1 MLPLLRFSPVH
12 RISLSM
18 HLPRLVISGLS
29 GGSGKTLLSLGL
41 TRAFCLRGCRV
52 QPAKKGPDYIDAAW
66 LALAARRPA
75 ANLDPYFL
83 PAEELPSA
91 LAGAALRFA
100 PDGEV
105 PELAVIEGNRGL
117 YDGRDVLGSC
127 STAQV
132 ALALAAPVLLV
143 LNCAKMTRT
152 AAAVVAGVASF
163 APALRFAGV
172 VLNNVGNPRHAVQV
186 RQAVEYYTDIPV
198 LGELPRLR
206 ENPLPERHM
215 GLELSPAS
223 RNPHI
228 RAEREHILNFLAAY
242 AEEHIDLD
250 VALKA
255 ASAAPELPA
264 PELPAPRRAAVARP
278 RIGFVRDDALWFY
291 YEENLTALRDAGA
304 ELVELN
310 LLDGSPWPELDGLYL
325 GGGFP
330 ELFPDELSSSPRLN
344 DIRALAES
352 GRPVYA
358 ECGGFMLLCRA
369 LRLDGR
375 DVPMSNL
382 LPVATEFLPR
392 PQGLGYVEAST
403 EKETPFHPRGSSWR
417 GHEFHYSRCV
427 WDGPAPDFAL
437 ALSPGVGMGR
447 IGDKGRD
454 GLIAGPCGNVFASYT
469 HLFAPAV
476 PHWAERFVAA
486 AGNTAANRPH
496 APAGNDS
503 SRKTGGA

>member
-1 MLPLLRFSPVH
+1 
-12 RISLSM
+12 M

-41 TRAFCLRGCRV
+41 TRAFRQRGHRV

-66 LALAARRPA
+66 LALAAGRPA

-83 PAEELPSA
+83 PTRALPAA
-91 LAGAALRFA
+91 LARTAVRFS
-100 PDGEV
+100 PDGAE
-105 PELAVIEGNRGL
+105 PDLAIIEGNRGL
-117 YDGRDVLGSC
+117 YDGRDVHGSC

-132 ALALAAPVLLV
+132 ALALDAPLLLV
-143 LNCAKMTRT
+143 LTCTKMTRT
-152 AAAVVAGVASF
+152 AAAVVTGVVSF

-172 VLNNVGNPRHAVQV
+172 VLNNVGNPRHAAQV

-223 RNPHI
+223 RDPHI
-228 RAEREHILNFLAAY
+228 RAERERILDFLAAY

-250 VALKA
+250 VVIKA

-264 PELPAPRRAAVARP
+264 PELPAPPRTSPARP

-291 YEENLTALRDAGA
+291 YEENLAALRDAGA
-304 ELVELN
+304 DLAELS
-310 LLDGSPWPELDGLYL
+310 LLDAAPWPALDGLYL

-330 ELFPDELSSSPRLN
+330 ELFPDEISASPHLT
-344 DIRALAES
+344 DIRNLAES
-352 GRPVYA
+352 GRPLYA

-369 LRLDGR
+369 LRLNDR
-375 DVPMSNL
+375 EVSMSNL

-392 PQGLGYVEAST
+392 PQGLGYVEACT
-403 EKETPFHPRGSSWR
+403 VKDTLFHPRGSSWR

-427 WDGPAPDFAL
+427 WDGSVPDFAL
-437 ALSPGVGMGR
+437 ALSPGVGMGKIR
-447 IGDKGRD
+447 DRGWD
-454 GLIAGPCGNVFASYT
+454 GLIAGPRNNVFASYT

-476 PHWAERFVAA
+476 PHWAPRFVAA
-486 AGNTAANRPH
+486 AQNTAP
-496 APAGNDS
+496 S
-503 SRKTGGA
+503 VKK